1 MSETIS
7 QVLTWI
13 GGILGGIS
21 VSAIITA
28 IICGVLKGGF
38 SKAVSKIDVEGI
50 AEKTTEKSIER
61 IKDVSFKQSIQPI
74 VEAELEKVNV
84 KSREF
89 IEKALE
95 ETQARYDKLIKVIES
110 LASYFDNSIGVSE
123 EAKENL
129 RKAIKDAEILPVAD
143 NNIEIEEIVV
153 EEEIKPKKTKSAV
166 KVQR

>member
-38 SKAVSKIDVEGI
+38 SKTVSKIDIEGI

-61 IKDVSFKQSIQPI
+61 IKNVSFKQSIQPI
-74 VEAELEKVNV
+74 VESELEKINE
-84 KSREF
+84 KSIEF

-110 LASYFDNSIGVSE
+110 FASYFDNSIGVSE
-123 EAKENL
+123 ESKKNL
-129 RKAIKDAEILPVAD
+129 KQAIKDAEILPTID
-143 NNIEIEEIVV
+143 NNVEIEEIVV
-153 EEEIKPKKTKSAV
+153 EEEVKPKKQKSAV
-166 KVQR
+166 KVER